1 MTSTGADNERNALAD
16 LLSRYRIDGQPM
28 SSTAAQAAADRIL
41 ADTRLTADELNARG
55 YRHLTVVHGD
65 VETAEDQ
72 AAMQQLWSWGDR
84 HPGAVQST
92 TATNDTTTWLL
103 APPHAEANLAS
114 LEAVAQEHNPGWWTI
129 RRAAR

>member
-1 MTSTGADNERNALAD
+1 MPSAGAQNERKALAD
-16 LLSRYRIDGQPM
+16 LLSRYRIGGQPI
-28 SSTAAQAAADRIL
+28 SSTDAQAAADRIL
-41 ADTRLTADELNARG
+41 AVSRLSAAELNALG

-65 VETAEDQ
+65 VETPEDQ
-72 AAMQQLWSWGDR
+72 AAMRQLWSWGDR

-103 APPHAEANLAS
+103 SPPHAEANLAS
-114 LEAVAQEHNPGWWTI
+114 LEAVAQEHNPGWWRI